1 MSPII
6 RVLIAEESRS
16 LRFELRRSCEE
27 DSFLEV
33 VGEAEDGD
41 EAMML
46 AQELQPDVILIDA
59 DMVTRDGS
67 WAMDAVIKGDPQARV
82 IALVSHRDHDQV
94 LEAIRAGARGYIS
107 KNSTARLVEAVQVVQ
122 YGGVFLDTAIT
133 AVVLDELRAAV

>member
-1 MSPII
+1 MSPI

-27 DSFLEV
+27 DEFLVV

-41 EAMML
+41 EAVRL
-46 AQELQPDVILIDA
+46 AQDLQPDVILIDA

-67 WAMDAVIKGDPQARV
+67 WAMDAVIRSDPQVRV
-82 IALVSHRDHDQV
+82 IALVSHQEQDQI
-94 LEAIRAGARGYIS
+94 LEAIRAGARGYLS
-107 KNSTARLVEAVQVVQ
+107 KSSKDRLVEAVQVVQ